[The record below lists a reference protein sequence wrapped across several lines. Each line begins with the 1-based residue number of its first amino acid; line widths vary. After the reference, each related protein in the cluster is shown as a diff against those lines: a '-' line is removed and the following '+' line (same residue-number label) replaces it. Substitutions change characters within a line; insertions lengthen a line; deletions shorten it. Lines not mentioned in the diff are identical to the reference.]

1 MDRQELLSR
10 QLDREIR
17 ARQEAERLLEDKSN
31 ELYEAR
37 LRAEHAEAALSDA
50 LRSLDDGLLLF
61 DPAGKLIL
69 ANRRFFD
76 IYPQA
81 RSICEPGIDEGRL
94 WRQIIAA
101 GAFTSGSRRIGAP
114 GDGKRRRTDRWERIT
129 SGGRHICIIE
139 HETEAGQRISIHR
152 DVSDIRIA
160 EAQLHWRLAAIE
172 GAADGISITDEQGIY
187 TYLNEAHARLMK
199 YDSAAGLIGRSW
211 RVLYDAEE
219 LERFDREILPQL
231 HARGAWQGTARA
243 VNNYGDTQ
251 QQELSLNLLPG
262 RGILCVMRDIT
273 EKLKADA
280 EQQRVM
286 QRLFEAERMEA
297 VGQLARVVAHDFSN
311 VLTAISAF
319 VGALEGECASG
330 SKAGAL
336 VGKISSAVDH
346 AGEIVE
352 RLQGSYI
359 NRKVSKSRVDLV
371 RLARDTSEMV
381 RATLPT
387 GQELR
392 LRVSNSD
399 ISVQGDHAQLG
410 QMIMN
415 FLVNARDALKG
426 ESGLITVTVEELAQR
441 KLDGNGWAYS
451 AKRGRWPSGVDMVC
465 VSVEDSGCGMDEAVI
480 KRAFEPE
487 FSTKNDKTVRGLGLS
502 TAKAVADAHRGV
514 ISLCS
519 TPGGGTRAALCLPI
533 YRLNLPEEAR
543 ILVVDDDPL
552 AGESLTLQL
561 EALGHRSAFLDHPGD
576 AIGVLKDDPQAWD
589 LVITDQQMP
598 YLDGTSLAR
607 HLLELRPELPV
618 IICTGLPGSV
628 GALPNNV
635 TTVIKKPVDDRIL
648 TAALSN

>member
-1 MDRQELLSR
+1 MDREELLKR

-17 ARQEAERLLEDKSN
+17 ARQEAERLLEDKSS
-31 ELYEAR
+31 ELYDAR
-37 LRAEHAEAALSDA
+37 LRAENAEAALRDA

-61 DPAGKLIL
+61 DPGGKLIL

-101 GAFTSGSRRIGAP
+101 GAFTSGSRRIGMA
-114 GDGKRRRTDRWERIT
+114 GDGKRRRSDRWERIT
-129 SGGRHICIIE
+129 SSGRHICIIE

-160 EAQLHWRLAAIE
+160 EAQLQWRLAAIE

-199 YDSAAGLIGRSW
+199 FDSAAALLGRSW

-231 HARGAWQGTARA
+231 NGRGSWRGTAQA
-243 VNNYGDTQ
+243 VNNYGETQ

-319 VGALEGECASG
+319 VGALEGECAPS
-330 SKAGAL
+330 SKAGTL
-336 VGKISSAVDH
+336 LGKIGSAVGH
-346 AGEIVE
+346 AEEIVE
-352 RLQGSYI
+352 RLQDSYI
-359 NRKVSKSRVDLV
+359 NRKVTKSRVDLV
-371 RLARDTSEMV
+371 RLARDTSDML
-381 RATLPT
+381 RATLPH

-392 LRVSNSD
+392 LRVSNSE
-399 ISVQGDHAQLG
+399 ISVQGDQAQLG

-415 FLVNARDALKG
+415 FLVNARDAMG
-426 ESGLITVTVEELAQR
+426 SRSGAIKVGVEEIGVE
-441 KLDGNGWAYS
+441 KPEEDGWAYS
-451 AKRGRWPSGVDMVC
+451 AKRGRWPNGVEMVC

-480 KRAFEPE
+480 KQAFEPD
-487 FSTKNDKTVRGLGLS
+487 FSTKDDKAVRGLGLS
-502 TAKAVADAHRGV
+502 TAKAVAEVHRGV
-514 ISLCS
+514 VTLCS
-519 TPGGGTRAALCLPI
+519 TPGGGTRAALFLPI

-552 AGESLTLQL
+552 AGESLTMQL

-598 YLDGTSLAR
+598 HIDGTSLAR
-607 HLLELRPELPV
+607 QLLELRPELPV

-635 TTVIKKPVDDRIL
+635 TTVIKKPVDGRVL